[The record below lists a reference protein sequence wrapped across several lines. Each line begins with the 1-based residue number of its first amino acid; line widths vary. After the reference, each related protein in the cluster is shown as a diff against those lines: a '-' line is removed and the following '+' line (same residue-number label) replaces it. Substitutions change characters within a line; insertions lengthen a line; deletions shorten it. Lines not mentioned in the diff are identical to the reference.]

1 MCEFDRIS
9 SKKIVIDPYRGGDD
23 IGKTKDNLIEK
34 DFNLEISK
42 YIYDKLKE
50 KNIPVSLTRNNDETL
65 SIEDRTNKIKS
76 LYGSGNDV
84 IVISNALSPDEEGI
98 QIVYALRNTRNL
110 AEKLANSFKSKNIKV
125 NKYYQRRLPSD
136 TSLDYNPLIR
146 DTKNNE
152 TLIIYYGNPNNTNDF
167 NIINNNV
174 SDLGDAVVEA
184 ILSYLNIASSKP
196 TSGIYY
202 KVKSGDT
209 LYSIAGKYN
218 TTVDKL
224 KAYNNLTSNNLTIGS
239 SLKIPTSSSNTEE
252 TNSNVKTY
260 KVVSGDSLYSIA
272 KKYNTTVDK
281 IKSLNNLESNILSI
295 GQILKLPNDTN
306 TSSTKTYKVVSGDN
320 LYSIAKKYNT
330 TVDKIKSLNNLDSN
344 ILSIGQ
350 ILKLPSNTNT
360 SSTKTYKVV
369 SGDSLYSI
377 AKKYNTTVDKIKSL
391 NNLTSNLLNIGD
403 ELLVP

>member
-1 MCEFDRIS
+1 MYEFDRIS

-110 AEKLANSFKSKNIKV
+110 AEKLANSFETKNIKV

-152 TLIIYYGNPNNTNDF
+152 TLIIYYGNPNNTTDF

-184 ILSYLNIASSKP
+184 ILSYLNIETSEP
-196 TSGIYY
+196 TNGIYY

-209 LYSIAGKYN
+209 LFMG
-218 TTVDKL
+218 
-224 KAYNNLTSNNLTIGS
+224 NN
-239 SLKIPTSSSNTEE
+239 E
-252 TNSNVKTY
+252 
-260 KVVSGDSLYSIA
+260 
-272 KKYNTTVDK
+272 
-281 IKSLNNLESNILSI
+281 
-295 GQILKLPNDTN
+295 
-306 TSSTKTYKVVSGDN
+306 
-320 LYSIAKKYNT
+320 
-330 TVDKIKSLNNLDSN
+330 
-344 ILSIGQ
+344 
-350 ILKLPSNTNT
+350 
-360 SSTKTYKVV
+360 
-369 SGDSLYSI
+369 
-377 AKKYNTTVDKIKSL
+377 
-391 NNLTSNLLNIGD
+391 
-403 ELLVP
+403 

>member
-98 QIVYALRNTRNL
+98 QIVYALRNTKSL

-196 TSGIYY
+196 TNGIYY

-209 LYSIAGKYN
+209 LYSIARKYN

-281 IKSLNNLESNILSI
+281 IKILNNLESNILSI

-306 TSSTKTYKVVSGDN
+306 TSSTKTYKVVSGDS

-330 TVDKIKSLNNLDSN
+330 TVDKIKSLNNLESN
-344 ILSIGQ
+344 TLSIGQ
-350 ILKLPSNTNT
+350 ILKLPSNT

>member
-196 TSGIYY
+196 TNGIYY

-209 LYSIAGKYN
+209 LYKIASKYN

>member
-76 LYGSGNDV
+76 LYGGGNDV

-98 QIVYALRNTRNL
+98 QIVYALRNTKSL

-174 SDLGDAVVEA
+174 NDLGDAVVEA

-196 TSGIYY
+196 TNGIYY

-330 TVDKIKSLNNLDSN
+330 TVDKIKSLNNLESN
-344 ILSIGQ
+344 TLSIGQ
-350 ILKLPSNTNT
+350 ILKLPSNT
-360 SSTKTYKVV
+360 SSAKTYKVV

>member
-50 KNIPVSLTRNNDETL
+50 KNIPVFLTRNNDETL

-76 LYGSGNDV
+76 LYGGGNDV

-98 QIVYALRNTRNL
+98 QIVYALRNTKSL

-174 SDLGDAVVEA
+174 NDLGDAVVEA
-184 ILSYLNIASSKP
+184 ILSYLNIAPSKP
-196 TSGIYY
+196 TNGIYY

-209 LYSIAGKYN
+209 LYSIARKYN

-281 IKSLNNLESNILSI
+281 IKSLNNLESN
-295 GQILKLPNDTN
+295 T
-306 TSSTKTYKVVSGDN
+306 
-320 LYSIAKKYNT
+320 
-330 TVDKIKSLNNLDSN
+330 
-344 ILSIGQ
+344 LSIGQ
-350 ILKLPSNTNT
+350 ILKLPSNT

-403 ELLVP
+403 KLLVP

>member
-1 MCEFDRIS
+1 M
-9 SKKIVIDPYRGGDD
+9 
-23 IGKTKDNLIEK
+23 
-34 DFNLEISK
+34 
-42 YIYDKLKE
+42 
-50 KNIPVSLTRNNDETL
+50 
-65 SIEDRTNKIKS
+65 
-76 LYGSGNDV
+76 
-84 IVISNALSPDEEGI
+84 
-98 QIVYALRNTRNL
+98 
-110 AEKLANSFKSKNIKV
+110 
-125 NKYYQRRLPSD
+125 
-136 TSLDYNPLIR
+136 
-146 DTKNNE
+146 
-152 TLIIYYGNPNNTNDF
+152 
-167 NIINNNV
+167 
-174 SDLGDAVVEA
+174 
-184 ILSYLNIASSKP
+184 
-196 TSGIYY
+196 
-202 KVKSGDT
+202 KSGDT
-209 LYSIAGKYN
+209 LYSIARKYN

-281 IKSLNNLESNILSI
+281 IKILNNLESNILSI

-306 TSSTKTYKVVSGDN
+306 TSSTKTYKVVSGDS

-330 TVDKIKSLNNLDSN
+330 TVDKIKSLNNLESN
-344 ILSIGQ
+344 ILSIDQ
-350 ILKLPSNTNT
+350 ILKLPNDTNT
-360 SSTKTYKVV
+360 SSAKTYKVV